1 MENNKKSF
9 DIVRREIMQDAEDLE
24 SYEFRKKRS
33 KELEEGKNINI
44 MDLLWILRTI
54 IKRFHELI
62 EKNRELK
69 NKLIDQKYFTF

>member
-54 IKRFHELI
+54 IKRFHELRK
-62 EKNRELK
+62 KNLELK
-69 NKLIDQKYFTF
+69 NELIDQKYFTF

>member
-54 IKRFHELI
+54 IKRFHELK
-62 EKNRELK
+62 EKNIELK
-69 NKLIDQKYFTF
+69 NELIDQRYFTF

>member
-44 MDLLWILRTI
+44 MDLLWILRTV

-69 NKLIDQKYFTF
+69 DKLIDQ

>member
-24 SYEFRKKRS
+24 SYDFREKRS

-54 IKRFHELI
+54 IKRFHELRK
-62 EKNRELK
+62 KNLELK
-69 NKLIDQKYFTF
+69 NELIDQKYFTF

>member
-1 MENNKKSF
+1 MQNNKKSF

-44 MDLLWILRTI
+44 MDLLWILRTV

>member
-1 MENNKKSF
+1 MQNNKKSF

-44 MDLLWILRTI
+44 MDLLWILRTV
-54 IKRFHELI
+54 IKRFHELK
-62 EKNRELK
+62 EKNIELK
-69 NKLIDQKYFTF
+69 NELIDQKYFTF

>member
-1 MENNKKSF
+1 MQNNKKSF
-9 DIVRREIMQDAEDLE
+9 DIVRGEIMQDAEDLE

-54 IKRFHELI
+54 IKRFHELR
-62 EKNRELK
+62 EKNIELK
-69 NKLIDQKYFTF
+69 NELIDQKYFTF

>member
-1 MENNKKSF
+1 MQNNKKSF

-54 IKRFHELI
+54 IKRFHELK
-62 EKNRELK
+62 EKNIELK
-69 NKLIDQKYFTF
+69 NELIDQKYFTF